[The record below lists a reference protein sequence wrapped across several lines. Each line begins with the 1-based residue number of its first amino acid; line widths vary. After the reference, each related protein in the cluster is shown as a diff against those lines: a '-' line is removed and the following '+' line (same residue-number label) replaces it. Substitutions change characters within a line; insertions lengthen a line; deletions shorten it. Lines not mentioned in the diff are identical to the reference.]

1 MTTNKAAKHKAII
14 HWEKQ
19 KDGGEYYSWSFD
31 NGVAL
36 HNSNNLSMSSAGLLD
51 PETAFVASLASCHM
65 LSLFAIAAKR
75 GFSVQCYHDEAVGV
89 LEMNPDGRIAVTRIL
104 LSPKIQFSDNNTPS
118 PEELEQLME
127 TTHHNCFIANSVKT
141 ELMVDTTLVEQ

>member
-14 HWEKQ
+14 NWEKQ
-19 KDGGEYYSWSFD
+19 KDGSEYYSWSFD

-36 HNSNNLSMSSAGLLD
+36 HNSNNLSMSSAGILD
-51 PETAFVASLASCHM
+51 PETAFVASVASCHM

-75 GFSVQCYHDEAVGV
+75 GYLVQSYHDEAVGV

-104 LSPKIQFSDNNTPS
+104 LSPKIRFGTGNTPS
-118 PEELEQLME
+118 ADEMEQLME
-127 TTHHNCFIANSVKT
+127 TTHHNCFIANSIKT
-141 ELMVDTTLVEQ
+141 ELMVDATLLD